1 VDRDEQVEKYGR
13 AFACMVR
20 IGERVKLRNDEKASW
35 RKREIRKKGVN
46 HPNKSPE
53 RTERAK

>member
-1 VDRDEQVEKYGR
+1 
-13 AFACMVR
+13 MVR